1 METNENNIDELNGYL
16 IEQNDTLN
24 KPLLYIRIRDNKNK
38 NKLHDIINNT
48 DNLRVKYRRLILT
61 GDIDLKIL
69 DGNIFLLIGKEHCSK
84 YPKKLRVKSI
94 KQILELCEK
103 CFKQNVILLENIDLD
118 DFDKFEIF

>member
-1 METNENNIDELNGYL
+1 METNENNIDELNDYL

-24 KPLLYIRIRDNKNK
+24 KPLLYIRIRDDKNK
-38 NKLHDIINNT
+38 NKFHDIINNT

-69 DGNIFLLIGKEHCSK
+69 DGNIFLLIGKEYCSGI
-84 YPKKLRVKSI
+84 PKKLRVESI
-94 KQILELCEK
+94 KQIVELCEE
-103 CFKQNVILLENIDLD
+103 CFKQKVILLENINLD